1 MWGYP
6 PELELEREAALQ
18 KALVEMSDAELLDS
32 AHDCSEGGLAV
43 ALVESS
49 LPANVGFKVDLASQ
63 DLPSECVLFGEDA
76 SRVVL
81 SCDQMN
87 LSGIQQIA
95 VKYGL
100 SADVIGETVP
110 GQVEIRID
118 GQIRVAASVS
128 ELREIYDS
136 ALETM
141 LRTEP
146 ELVAAG

>member
-1 MWGYP
+1 
-6 PELELEREAALQ
+6 
-18 KALVEMSDAELLDS
+18 
-32 AHDCSEGGLAV
+32 
-43 ALVESS
+43 
-49 LPANVGFKVDLASQ
+49 
-63 DLPSECVLFGEDA
+63 
-76 SRVVL
+76 
-81 SCDQMN
+81 
-87 LSGIQQIA
+87 
-95 VKYGL
+95 
-100 SADVIGETVP
+100 VIGETVP